1 MPQLRI
7 LCIGRNAKDPLLQS
21 ADTYLHRLS
30 KFTKVELLRLREGSL
45 DFEQKQFDSKLTAG
59 ELIIALDERG
69 LEQTTRQLSGQ
80 LAKWDLQSISKVAFL
95 IGGANGLPTEIKQQA
110 RQTWALSKLTLP
122 HRMAQV
128 LLLEQLYRAYT
139 INNGMPYHRD

>member
-21 ADTYLHRLS
+21 ADTYLQRLA
-30 KFTKVELLRLREGSL
+30 KFTKAELLRLKEGTL
-45 DFEQKQFDSKLTAG
+45 DFEQKQFESKLIPG
-59 ELIIALDERG
+59 EFLVALDERG
-69 LEQTTRQLSGQ
+69 IEQTTRQLAERLQ
-80 LAKWDLQSISKVAFL
+80 QWDLESTTKIAFL
-95 IGGANGLPTEIKQQA
+95 IGGADGLPPKLKEQA
-110 RQTWALSKLTLP
+110 RQTWSLSKLTLP

-139 INNGMPYHRD
+139 INHGMPYHRD

>member
-21 ADTYLHRLS
+21 ANTYLQRLA
-30 KFTKVELLRLREGSL
+30 KFTKVELLRLKEGTL
-45 DFEQKQFDSKLTAG
+45 DFEHKQFESKLIPG
-59 ELIIALDERG
+59 EFLVALDERG
-69 LEQTTRQLSGQ
+69 LEQTTRQLAAQ
-80 LAKWDLQSISKVAFL
+80 LERWDIESTTRIAFL
-95 IGGANGLPTEIKQQA
+95 IGGADGLPPKIKERA
-110 RQTWALSKLTLP
+110 RQTWSLSKLTLP

-139 INNGMPYHRD
+139 TNHGMPYHRD

>member
-21 ADTYLHRLS
+21 ADTYLQRLA
-30 KFTKVELLRLREGSL
+30 KFTKVELLRLKEGTL
-45 DFEQKQFDSKLTAG
+45 DFEQKQFEAKLIPG
-59 ELIIALDERG
+59 EFLVALDERG
-69 LEQTTRQLSGQ
+69 NEQTTRQLAERLQ
-80 LAKWDLQSISKVAFL
+80 QWDLESTTKIAFL
-95 IGGANGLPTEIKQQA
+95 IGGANGLPPKLKEQA
-110 RQTWALSKLTLP
+110 RQTWSLSKLTLP

-139 INNGMPYHRD
+139 INHGMPYHRD

>member
-21 ADTYLHRLS
+21 ADTYLQRLA
-30 KFTKVELLRLREGSL
+30 KFTKVELLRLKEGTL
-45 DFEQKQFDSKLTAG
+45 DFEQKQFEAKLIPG
-59 ELIIALDERG
+59 EFLVALDERG
-69 LEQTTRQLSGQ
+69 NEQTTRQLAERLQ
-80 LAKWDLQSISKVAFL
+80 QWDLESTTKIAFL
-95 IGGANGLPTEIKQQA
+95 IGGADGLPPKLKEQA

-139 INNGMPYHRD
+139 INHGMPYHRD

>member
-21 ADTYLHRLS
+21 ADAYLKRLS
-30 KFTKVELLRLREGSL
+30 KFTKVELLRLREGTL
-45 DFEQKQFDSKLTAG
+45 DFEQKQFESKLVPG
-59 ELIIALDERG
+59 EFIIALDERG
-69 LEQTTRQLSGQ
+69 LDQTTRELATQLEQ
-80 LAKWDLQSISKVAFL
+80 WDLQSISKVVFL
-95 IGGANGLPTEIKQQA
+95 IGGAEGLPAPIKARA